1 MSRRHRL
8 SDPVTMRPLPSFIDA
23 LAAMLLVL
31 VFIITILSIFSGKVL
46 DEIDGNERAKL
57 AQSRLD
63 ADFAALVSADG
74 MEIEIKGTEIR
85 ITLPERLLFRT
96 GEAKVLPEGA
106 ALIDRVG
113 ARLLEMTRGEIIVE
127 GHTDDRPIVSRLVE
141 RFPTNWELSTARA
154 SHIVRRLVEVSGIQ
168 PARLTASGMADTRPV
183 DSNETAEGRARNR
196 RIEIRISP

>member
-8 SDPVTMRPLPSFIDA
+8 SDPVTIRPLPSFIDA

-46 DEIDGNERAKL
+46 DQIEGAERAKL

-85 ITLPERLLFRT
+85 ILLPERLLFRS
-96 GEAKVLPEGA
+96 GQVEIRPEG
-106 ALIDRVG
+106 LVVIDKLG
-113 ARLLEMTRGEIIVE
+113 SRLLEMTQGDIFVE
-127 GHTDDRPIVSRLVE
+127 GHTDDRPIVSQLVE

-154 SHIVRRLVEVSGIQ
+154 SHIVRRLVAMSEIE
-168 PARLTASGMADTRPV
+168 PTRLTASRMADTRPV
-183 DSNETAEGRARNR
+183 ASNETAEGRARNR

>member
-1 MSRRHRL
+1 
-8 SDPVTMRPLPSFIDA
+8 MRPLPSFIDA

-74 MEIEIKGTEIR
+74 MEIEIEGTEIR

-96 GEAKVLPEGA
+96 GEAKVLSEGA

-113 ARLLEMTRGEIIVE
+113 ARLLEMTEGEIIVE
-127 GHTDDRPIVSRLVE
+127 GHTDDDPIVSRLVE

-154 SHIVRRLVEVSGIQ
+154 SHIVRRLVEVSGIE

>member
-1 MSRRHRL
+1 MARRHRL
-8 SDPVTMRPLPSFIDA
+8 SNPVTMRPLPSFIDA

-74 MEIEIKGTEIR
+74 MEIEIEGTEIR

-96 GEAKVLPEGA
+96 GEAKVLSEGA

-113 ARLLEMTRGEIIVE
+113 ARLLEMTEGEIIVE
-127 GHTDDRPIVSRLVE
+127 GHTDDDPIVSRLVE

-154 SHIVRRLVEVSGIQ
+154 SHIVRRLVEVSGIE

>member
-1 MSRRHRL
+1 
-8 SDPVTMRPLPSFIDA
+8 MRPLPSFIDA

>member
-1 MSRRHRL
+1 MPRRHRL
-8 SDPVTMRPLPSFIDA
+8 SDPVTLRPLPSFVDA

-46 DEIDGNERAKL
+46 DEIEGAERAKL

-63 ADFAALVSADG
+63 ADFATLISADG
-74 MEIEIKGTEIR
+74 MEIEVKGTEIR
-85 ITLPERLLFRT
+85 ILLPERLLFLSGHAVVR
-96 GEAKVLPEGA
+96 PEGEK
-106 ALIDRVG
+106 LIDQLG
-113 ARLLEMTRGEIIVE
+113 ARLIEMTRGAISVE
-127 GHTDDRPIVSRLVE
+127 GHTDDRPIVSALVR

-154 SHIVRRLVEVSGIQ
+154 THIVRRLVEVSGLE

-183 DSNETAEGRARNR
+183 ASNETAIGRARNR

>member
-8 SDPVTMRPLPSFIDA
+8 SDPVTLRAMPSFVDA

-46 DEIDGNERAKL
+46 DEIDGRERAKL

-63 ADFAALVSADG
+63 QDFAALVAADG

-85 ITLPERLLFRT
+85 VLLPERLLFRS
-96 GEAKVLPEGA
+96 GEAEVRPEGET
-106 ALIDRVG
+106 LIDQLG
-113 ARLLEMTRGEIIVE
+113 TRLLEMTGGDIFVE
-127 GHTDDRPIVSRLVE
+127 GHTDNRPIVGPLKSK
-141 RFPTNWELSTARA
+141 FPTNWELSTARA
-154 SHIVRRLVEVSGIQ
+154 SHIVRRWVEVSGLD
-168 PARLTASGMADTRPV
+168 PARLTASGMGETRPV
-183 DSNETAEGRARNR
+183 ASNESEEGRARNR

>member
-1 MSRRHRL
+1 MPRRHRL
-8 SDPVTMRPLPSFIDA
+8 SDPVTLRPLPSFVDA

-46 DEIDGNERAKL
+46 DEIEGAERAKL

-63 ADFAALVSADG
+63 ADFATLISADG
-74 MEIEIKGTEIR
+74 MEIEVKGTEIR
-85 ITLPERLLFRT
+85 ILLPERLLFLSGHAVVR
-96 GEAKVLPEGA
+96 PEGEK
-106 ALIDRVG
+106 LIDQLG
-113 ARLLEMTRGEIIVE
+113 ARLIEMTRGAIFVE
-127 GHTDDRPIVSRLVE
+127 GHTDDRPIVSALVK

-154 SHIVRRLVEVSGIQ
+154 THIVRRLVEVSGLE

-183 DSNETAEGRARNR
+183 ASNETAIGRARNR